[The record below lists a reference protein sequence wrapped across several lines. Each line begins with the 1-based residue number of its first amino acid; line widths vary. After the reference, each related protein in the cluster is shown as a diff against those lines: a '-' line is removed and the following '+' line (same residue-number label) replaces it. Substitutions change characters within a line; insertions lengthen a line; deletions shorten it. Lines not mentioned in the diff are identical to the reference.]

1 MNNVDITQKTYGQR
15 IEKSPPFAKDIVV
28 VFADDISVETM
39 RLFSEAKAENWMNPM
54 LKEMILDWNLCDAE
68 NNKLPIS
75 IEGLDKIKSV
85 KLRNWII
92 ATLQEIILDRLT
104 SVKKK

>member
-1 MNNVDITQKTYGQR
+1 MKNIDITKETYGEK

-28 VFADDISVETM
+28 VFSDDISVETM
-39 RLFSEAKAENWMNPM
+39 RLFSGAKEEKWMNPM
-54 LKEMILDWNLCDAE
+54 LKEMIIDWNLYDE
-68 NNKLPIS
+68 DNNKLPIS
-75 IEGLDKIKSV
+75 IEGLDKIKSI

-92 ATLQEIILDRLT
+92 VTLQEIILDRLT